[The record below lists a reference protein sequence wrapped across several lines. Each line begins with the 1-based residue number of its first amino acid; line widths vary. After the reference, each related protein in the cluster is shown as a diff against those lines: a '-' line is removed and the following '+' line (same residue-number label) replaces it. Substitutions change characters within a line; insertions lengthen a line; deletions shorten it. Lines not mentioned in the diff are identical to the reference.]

1 MPKRYTRLQSAEAEA
16 REQLHSGTDVAAMM
30 DAAGALRDYE
40 AEHPVVTALEARI
53 RRAFEANFLS
63 IRTMLARASAGA

>member
-1 MPKRYTRLQSAEAEA
+1 VPKRYTRLQSAEAEA
-16 REQLHSGTDVAAMM
+16 RKQLDSGTDVAAMTN
-30 DAAGALRDYE
+30 AAGALRDYD

-63 IRTMLARASAGA
+63 IRTTLARASA